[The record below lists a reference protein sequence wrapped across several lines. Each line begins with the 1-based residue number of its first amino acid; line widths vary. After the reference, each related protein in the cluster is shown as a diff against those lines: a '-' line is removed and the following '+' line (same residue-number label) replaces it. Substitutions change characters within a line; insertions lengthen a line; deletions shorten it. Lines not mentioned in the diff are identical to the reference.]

1 MGLSVRRYIELLTE
15 FAPSQSHYYKHG
27 TPNGVPGL
35 HSTRV
40 SSARFTPSRTDP
52 YNPRSTFMS
61 SDHELVIILD
71 FGGQYTQLIARRV
84 RELGVYSEIVP
95 FNTTAEAI
103 RRRDPRGIILSG
115 GPSSVYE
122 QGAPHPDPAV
132 IQMGVPVL
140 GICYGVQL
148 MAHFLGGE
156 VKPSNRREY
165 GQAEIA
171 VQAQSQLL
179 AGLTSPL
186 KVWMSH
192 GDYVSRPPDGF
203 TITAA
208 TEAAIGAVE
217 DPARKLYGVQFH
229 PEVAHTPQ
237 GKEILRNFLVNV
249 CRLRCDWTMS
259 SFIETT
265 VEDIKRRVGDLRAV
279 CGLSGGVD
287 SSVAAALVARAV
299 GDRQTC
305 IFVDT
310 GLLRK
315 NEFEEVLEAY
325 REMDLNVIGVAAGER
340 FLTKLAG
347 VIDPERKRKI
357 IGNEFIEIFQ
367 EEARKLGH
375 EDFLVQGTLYPDV
388 IESVSVKGPSAV
400 IKSHHNVGGLPE
412 KMNLRLIEPLR
423 ELFKDE
429 VRRVGREMGLP
440 EEIISRQPF
449 PGPGLAVR
457 ILGEVTADRVALL
470 QEADAIVI
478 EEIRRADHYDKVW
491 QSFAVLL
498 PISTVGVMGDMRTY
512 DNAIALRVV
521 ESLDGMTADWARLP
535 YEVLQRISSRIV
547 SEVRGVNRVV
557 YDISSKPP
565 STIEWE

>member
-1 MGLSVRRYIELLTE
+1 MISE
-15 FAPSQSHYYKHG
+15 
-27 TPNGVPGL
+27 
-35 HSTRV
+35 
-40 SSARFTPSRTDP
+40 
-52 YNPRSTFMS
+52 
-61 SDHELVIILD
+61 HELVVILD

-84 RELGVYSEIVP
+84 RELGVYCEIVP
-95 FNTTAEAI
+95 FNATAEAI
-103 RRRDPRGIILSG
+103 RSKNPKAIILSG

-122 QGAPHPDPAV
+122 ENAPHPDPAV

-165 GQAEIA
+165 GQAEIT
-171 VQAQSQLL
+171 VQAESQLL
-179 AGLTSPL
+179 AGLQSPF

-192 GDYVSRPPDGF
+192 GDYVSRPPAGF

-208 TEAAIGAVE
+208 TDAAIGAVE
-217 DPARKLYGVQFH
+217 DSERKLYGVQFH

-237 GKEILRNFLVNV
+237 GKELLRNFLVNV
-249 CRLRCDWTMS
+249 CGLRCDWTMS
-259 SFIETT
+259 SFIDTT
-265 VEDIKRRVGDLRAV
+265 IDDIKRRVGNGRAV

-287 SSVAAALVARAV
+287 SSVAAALVARAI

-315 NEFEEVLEAY
+315 NEFEEVLVAY

-340 FLTKLAG
+340 FLTRLAG

-367 EEARKLGH
+367 EESRKLGH

-412 KMNLRLIEPLR
+412 KMNLKLIEPLR

-429 VRRVGREMGLP
+429 VRRVGREIGLP

-457 ILGEVTADRVALL
+457 ILGEVTEDRVAVL

-478 EEIRRADHYDKVW
+478 EEIRRADYYDKVW

-512 DNAIALRVV
+512 DNAVAIRAV
-521 ESLDGMTADWARLP
+521 ESLDGMTADWARLD

>member
-1 MGLSVRRYIELLTE
+1 M
-15 FAPSQSHYYKHG
+15 A
-27 TPNGVPGL
+27 
-35 HSTRV
+35 
-40 SSARFTPSRTDP
+40 
-52 YNPRSTFMS
+52 
-61 SDHELVIILD
+61 SDHETVLILD

-95 FNTTAEAI
+95 FNITVEEL
-103 RRRDPRGIILSG
+103 RSKDPRGIILSG

-122 QGAPHPDPAV
+122 EGAPHPDPAV

-165 GQAEIA
+165 GRADIE
-171 VQAQSQLL
+171 VKSESELL
-179 AGLTSPL
+179 AGLPSTL

-192 GDYVSRPPDGF
+192 GDYVSRPPEGF

-217 DPARKLYGVQFH
+217 DPQRKLYGVQFH

-237 GKEILRNFLVNV
+237 GKEVLRNFLVNV
-249 CRLRCDWTMS
+249 CHLRCDWTMS

-265 VEDIKRRVGDLRAV
+265 IEDVRRRVGDGNAV

-287 SSVAAALVARAV
+287 SSVAAALVARAI

-347 VIDPERKRKI
+347 VTDPERKRKI

-412 KMNLRLIEPLR
+412 KMNLKLIEPLR

-429 VRRVGREMGLP
+429 VRRVGRELGLP
-440 EEIISRQPF
+440 EEIIGRQPF

-457 ILGEVTADRVALL
+457 ILGEVTPDRVTLL
-470 QEADAIVI
+470 QEADFIVI
-478 EEIRRADHYDKVW
+478 EEMRRADLYDKVW

-498 PISTVGVMGDMRTY
+498 PVSTVGVMGDMRTY
-512 DNAIALRVV
+512 DNAVALRIV
-521 ESLDGMTADWARLP
+521 ESLDGMTADWARVP

-547 SEVRGVNRVV
+547 SEVRGINRVV

>member
-1 MGLSVRRYIELLTE
+1 M
-15 FAPSQSHYYKHG
+15 AH
-27 TPNGVPGL
+27 
-35 HSTRV
+35 
-40 SSARFTPSRTDP
+40 
-52 YNPRSTFMS
+52 
-61 SDHELVIILD
+61 DHETVIILD

-95 FNTTAEAI
+95 FNTSAEEI
-103 RRRDPRGIILSG
+103 RRKNPRGIILSG
-115 GPSSVYE
+115 GPCSVYE
-122 QGAPHPDPAV
+122 EGAPHPDPE
-132 IQMGVPVL
+132 IIRMGVPAL
-140 GICYGVQL
+140 GICYGLQL
-148 MAHFLGGE
+148 MAYFLGGE
-156 VKPSNRREY
+156 VKPSMRREY
-165 GQAEIA
+165 GDAEIE
-171 VQAQSQLL
+171 VKPGSRLL
-179 AGLTSPL
+179 SGIASPVR
-186 KVWMSH
+186 VWMSH
-192 GDYVSRPPDGF
+192 GDYVSRLPEGF
-203 TITAA
+203 EVTAS
-208 TEAAIGAVE
+208 TYAAIGAAE

-237 GKEILRNFLVNV
+237 GKQILRNFLVDV
-249 CRLRCDWTMS
+249 CHLRCDWTMA
-259 SFIETT
+259 SFIETS
-265 VEDIKRRVGDLRAV
+265 VEEIARRVGDGRAV

-287 SSVAAALVARAV
+287 SSVAAALVARAI
-299 GDRQTC
+299 GERQTC

-325 REMDLNVIGVAAGER
+325 RDMELNVVGVAAGER
-340 FLTKLAG
+340 FLTRLAG
-347 VIDPERKRKI
+347 VTDPERKRKI

-367 EEARKLGH
+367 EEARKLG
-375 EDFLVQGTLYPDV
+375 EVDFLVQGTLYPDV

-412 KMNLRLIEPLR
+412 KMHLKLIEPLR

-429 VRRVGREMGLP
+429 VRRVGRELGLP
-440 EEIISRQPF
+440 EEIIGRQPF

-457 ILGEVTADRVALL
+457 ILGEVTQDRVALL
-470 QEADAIVI
+470 QEADAVVL
-478 EEIRRADHYDKVW
+478 EEMRRADLYDKVW

-498 PISTVGVMGDMRTY
+498 PVSTVGVMGDNRTY
-512 DNAIALRVV
+512 DNALAIRVV

-547 SEVRGVNRVV
+547 SEVRGINRVV